1 MNKRK
6 ALGKGLD
13 ALIPQAPAQFEAP
26 PRSGTGAASGRGEP
40 LLCPIEQIVPG
51 RHQPR
56 KRFDEK
62 GLLELAQSIKE
73 EGVLQPLLVR
83 PREGKAGR
91 FELVAGERR
100 WRAAQRAG
108 LKEVPII
115 VRKLDD
121 SKALEISLVEN
132 LQREDLNP
140 IEEAEGFRRMTE
152 DFGYSQEQVAERV
165 GKARATVANSL
176 RLLSLDAEIQGYIAK
191 NLLSVGH
198 AKVLL
203 ALTDAKEQVLLSRKC
218 VTDGLTVRAL
228 ERLLARRQQARSG
241 DKRVPQADIPAS
253 HLKHLSDKLHSR
265 FSTSVRLTPSMTYA
279 NGKRAKGRIE
289 IDFFDNDDL
298 DRLLGIL
305 GVEVD

>member
-140 IEEAEGFRRMTE
+140 IEEAEGFRRLTV

-165 GKARATVANSL
+165 GKDRSTVTNTL
-176 RLLSLDAEIQGYIAK
+176 RLLKLPDAIKEDLVEGKITAGHARAILSLATPAEMILLRNQIVK
-191 NLLSVGH
+191 HQLSVRQ
-198 AKVLL
+198 A
-203 ALTDAKEQVLLSRKC
+203 EN
-218 VTDGLTVRAL
+218 
-228 ERLLARRQQARSG
+228 LARRMSKAGEKPGKPLKAKADPNVRRLEEDLQRVLGARVTIHF
-241 DKRVPQADIPAS
+241 RP
-253 HLKHLSDKLHSR
+253 
-265 FSTSVRLTPSMTYA
+265 
-279 NGKRAKGRIE
+279 GKPGKIE
-289 IDFFDNDDL
+289 IAYSSLDEL
-298 DRLLGIL
+298 DRLIKLIKR
-305 GVEVD
+305 